1 MIQYLQNCVIFKT
14 LFCIY
19 FLHSKFNYMGCCT
32 AHGNK
37 LLNMCINDNMYIANG
52 RVGNEINIGKV
63 TSKESSTVIIS
74 LLYLSYFPLLRNL
87 ILLILTRYFLM
98 FIVAYKCQFH
108 VQRVYIRKTLQY
120 NC

>member
-1 MIQYLQNCVIFKT
+1 
-14 LFCIY
+14 
-19 FLHSKFNYMGCCT
+19 MGCCT

-52 RVGNEINIGKV
+52 RVGNEKNIGKV